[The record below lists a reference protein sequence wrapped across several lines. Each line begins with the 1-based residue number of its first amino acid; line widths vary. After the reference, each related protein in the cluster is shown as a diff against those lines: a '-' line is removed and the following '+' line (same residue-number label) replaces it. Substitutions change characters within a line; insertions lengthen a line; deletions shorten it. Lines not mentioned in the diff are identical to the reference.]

1 MKNREKYADFLIEC
15 AIRGVGVAVTKDGKL
30 CNCMDLE
37 CGDCL
42 FGDPSLDCV
51 EMTRKW
57 ADAEYEE
64 PEIDWSKVPVDTKMY
79 VRNDLMDKW
88 IPRYFSGK
96 TDIHGEPLVFVGGTT
111 SFSCDKDINR
121 NHMIARFPFYKL
133 AEDIE

>member
-15 AIRGVGVAVTKDGKL
+15 AIRGTGVAVTKDGKP

-42 FGDPSLDCV
+42 FNNPSLDCA

-64 PEIDWSKVPVDTKMY
+64 PEIDWSKVPVDTKMWVKY
-79 VRNDLMDKW
+79 GILDKW
-88 IPRYFSGK
+88 IPRYFSGEVTEDGK
-96 TDIHGEPLVFVGGTT
+96 PFVFLNGTT
-111 SFSCDKDINR
+111 SFSCDKDENGR
-121 NHMIARFPFYKL
+121 PYTMSVPYYRL

>member
-88 IPRYFSGK
+88 IPRYFSGEVTEGGK
-96 TDIHGEPLVFVGGTT
+96 PFVFLNGAT
-111 SFSCDKDINR
+111 SFSCDKDENGR
-121 NHMIARFPFYKL
+121 PYTMSVPYYRL

>member
-15 AIRGVGVAVTKDGKL
+15 AIRGVRVAVTKDGKP

-42 FGDPSLDCV
+42 FDDPSLDCA

-64 PEIDWSKVPVDTKMY
+64 PEIDWSKVPVDAKMW
-79 VRNDLMDKW
+79 VRNDFSDKW
-88 IPRYFSGK
+88 FPRYFSGDVTEDGK
-96 TDIHGEPLVFVGGTT
+96 PSVFLDGRT
-111 SFSCDKDINR
+111 SFSCDRNING
-121 NHMIARFPFYKL
+121 NPFTATFPYYKL

>member
-15 AIRGVGVAVTKDGKL
+15 AIRGVGVAVTKDGKP

-42 FGDPSLDCV
+42 FDDPSLNCA

-64 PEIDWSKVPVDTKMY
+64 PEVDWSKVSVDTKMY

-88 IPRYFSGK
+88 IPRYFSGEVTEDGK
-96 TDIHGEPLVFVGGTT
+96 PFVFLNGTT
-111 SFSCDKDINR
+111 LFSCDKDENGR
-121 NHMIARFPFYKL
+121 PYTMSVPYYRL

>member
-15 AIRGVGVAVTKDGKL
+15 AIRGTGVSVSKNGKL
-30 CNCMDLE
+30 YGCTDLE
-37 CGDCL
+37 CEDCI
-42 FGDPSLDCV
+42 FNDPPINCE

-64 PEIDWSKVPVDTKMY
+64 PEIDWRKVPVDTKMY

-96 TDIHGEPLVFVGGTT
+96 TDIQGEPLVFVGGTT
-111 SFSCDKDINR
+111 SFSCDKNING
-121 NHMIARFPFYKL
+121 NHMIARFLFYKL

>member
-15 AIRGVGVAVTKDGKL
+15 AIRGTGVSVSKNGKL
-30 CNCMDLE
+30 YNCMDLDCE
-37 CGDCL
+37 DCL
-42 FGDPSLDCV
+42 FNDPSFDCG

-64 PEIDWSKVPVDTKMY
+64 PEVDWSKVPVDTKMY

-96 TDIHGEPLVFVGGTT
+96 TDIQGEPLVFVGGTT
-111 SFSCDKDINR
+111 SFSCDKNING
-121 NHMIARFPFYKL
+121 NHMIARFLFYKL

>member
-15 AIRGVGVAVTKDGKL
+15 AIRGTGVAVTNNGNPCVCGDL
-30 CNCMDLE
+30 DCN
-37 CGDCL
+37 DCL
-42 FGDPSLDCV
+42 FNNPTLDCA

-57 ADAEYEE
+57 ADAECEE

-96 TDIHGEPLVFVGGTT
+96 TDIYGEPLVFVGGTT
-111 SFSCDKDINR
+111 LFSCDKDINR
-121 NHMIARFPFYKL
+121 NHMIERFLFYKL